1 MFGTLLVAALA
12 TAVVKGVVALC
23 GHRITWRL
31 AFLLTLVILISVT
44 ILAAR

>member
-1 MFGTLLVAALA
+1 MFGTLLVPALA
-12 TAVVKGVVALC
+12 TAVVKWVVTLC

-31 AFLLTLVILISVT
+31 AFLLTLVIVISVT